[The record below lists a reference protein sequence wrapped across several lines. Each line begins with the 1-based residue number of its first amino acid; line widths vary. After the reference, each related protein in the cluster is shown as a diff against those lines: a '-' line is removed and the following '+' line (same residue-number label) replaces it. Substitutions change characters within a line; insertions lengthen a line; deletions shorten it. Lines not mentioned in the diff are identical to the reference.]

1 MSARVVEVAPGD
13 AVIDPNVR
21 TQVQLDKPF
30 LDSIKQSG
38 FLQLPMGWQDDEG
51 RVHVEVGQRRMLA
64 ARELEME
71 TVQVIIRPRVEAE
84 QARIVEQLA
93 ENERRSGLSDTDR
106 VAAWQQL
113 SLFGMPIDDIAKQ
126 TGTPRARVRQAVKLT
141 QDAPRTAEVM
151 AEHALTLD
159 QAAQLVEFEDDPAL
173 HETLAETGRKK
184 PSEFDLEVQRA
195 HRARESA
202 AGLAALRE
210 KIEETGARFIS
221 PDLVRDAD
229 EREYIHIYAV
239 THPKAASRYQV
250 TSKEAAELGGLVYS
264 GREFSIHGTNTTEWK
279 PEHYIEHFE
288 KHGYARRS
296 HQGASARG
304 PLTETERQERREK
317 RERNANWRL
326 VCDLR
331 GQWIRDELLQRK
343 TMPDGALTW
352 VARTLV
358 GDRAAS
364 PASHNPY
371 QGKDRSLA
379 LEWLGI
385 PEPLPGAHAPDSTRL
400 AEVAVTRPGRSD
412 IRVALA
418 VALARW
424 EVVLCDPK
432 SGDYAEAKGAGR
444 YLAQLGEWGYQLADT
459 ERVWAHAVGED

>member
-13 AVIDPNVR
+13 AIIDPNVR

-51 RVHVEVGQRRMLA
+51 RVHIEVGQRRMLA
-64 ARELEME
+64 ARELELE
-71 TVQVIIRPRVEAE
+71 TVQVIVRPRVEAE

-173 HETLAETGRKK
+173 HETLAETGRKR
-184 PSEFDLEVQRA
+184 PSEFDFEVQRA
-195 HRARESA
+195 HRTRESA

-221 PDLVRDAD
+221 PDLVRDAA
-229 EREYIHIYAV
+229 EAEYISIHAV
-239 THPKAASRYQV
+239 THPKAGSRYNV
-250 TSKEAAELGGLVYS
+250 TPEEAADIGGLVYT
-264 GREFSIHGTNTTEWK
+264 GREYTIHSTNAVEWK
-279 PEHYIEHFE
+279 LERYIERFE
-288 KHGYARRS
+288 EHGYARYS
-296 HQGASARG
+296 SYGASARG
-304 PLTETERQERREK
+304 PLTDTEKQERREK
-317 RERNANWRL
+317 RERRANWKLISEIR
-326 VCDLR
+326 V
-331 GQWIRDELLQRK
+331 QWIRDELLQRK

-352 VARTLV
+352 VARAIA
-358 GDRAAS
+358 GDSATVPS
-364 PASHNPY
+364 SYNPHMAR
-371 QGKDRSLA
+371 DRDVA
-379 LEWLGI
+379 IEWLGL
-385 PEPLPGAHAPDSTRL
+385 PEPLPGTHAPDSTRL
-400 AEVAVTRPGRSD
+400 AEAAAQRPGRSD

-418 VALARW
+418 IALARW
-424 EVVLCDPK
+424 EVTLCDPK
-432 SGDYAEAKGAGR
+432 SPDYAEAKSAGR
-444 YLAQLGEWGYQLADT
+444 YLAQLGQWGYQLTDT
-459 ERVWAHAVGED
+459 ERAWALAAGED